1 MAMGGY
7 NFTIKFITLVS
18 IGRVFHHCHFFGDT
32 LVGALIG
39 FLVAASFKY
48 TQIEIGVPA
57 SLDQMIFELVKSGRR

>member
-1 MAMGGY
+1 MPSGDAAQGSLFIFFLTFHFPYLFMAMGGY

-39 FLVAASFKY
+39 FVVAASF
-48 TQIEIGVPA
+48 
-57 SLDQMIFELVKSGRR
+57 